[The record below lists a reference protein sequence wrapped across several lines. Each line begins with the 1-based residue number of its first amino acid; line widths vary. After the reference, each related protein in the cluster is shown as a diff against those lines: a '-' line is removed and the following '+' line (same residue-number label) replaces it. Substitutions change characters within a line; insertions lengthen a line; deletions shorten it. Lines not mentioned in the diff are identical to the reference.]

1 MLALT
6 LLLLSATPSKTAAV
20 ASAPNAEVEKLR
32 AEVAQLRERLDKL
45 EKRFADEDEERE
57 TRIAN
62 TAQIRSTIESVMKQ
76 LQSGD
81 TKGVDAQLR
90 AIEKIA
96 LPDTAKLIA
105 ASRASLV
112 QNDVANARG
121 SLMLALTSA
130 AF

>member
-6 LLLLSATPSKTAAV
+6 LLLLSATPSKAV
-20 ASAPNAEVEKLR
+20 AAAPAPNAEVEKLR
-32 AEVAQLRERLDKL
+32 TEVAQLRVRLEKL

-81 TKGVDAQLR
+81 TKGVDAQLK

-96 LPDTAKLIA
+96 LPDTAKLLA
-105 ASRASLV
+105 AARASLA
-112 QNDVANARG
+112 QNDLANARG
-121 SLMLALTSA
+121 SLMLAIASA
-130 AF
+130 GF

>member
-20 ASAPNAEVEKLR
+20 APAPNAEVEKLR

-45 EKRFADEDEERE
+45 EKRFADDDEARE
-57 TRIAN
+57 THIAN

-76 LQSGD
+76 LQTGD

-96 LPDTAKLIA
+96 LPDTAKAISA
-105 ASRASLV
+105 ARMSLA
-112 QNDVANARG
+112 QNDIANARG
-121 SLMLALTSA
+121 ALMLALASA
-130 AF
+130 GF

>member
-6 LLLLSATPSKTAAV
+6 LLLLSATPSKTAA
-20 ASAPNAEVEKLR
+20 AAPAPNAEVEKLR
-32 AEVAQLRERLDKL
+32 TEVAQLRERLEKL
-45 EKRFADEDEERE
+45 EKRFAADDEERE

-76 LQSGD
+76 LQTGD

-90 AIEKIA
+90 VIEKIA
-96 LPDTAKLIA
+96 LPDTAKAIA
-105 ASRASLV
+105 AARASLA

-121 SLMLALTSA
+121 ALMLALASA
-130 AF
+130 GF